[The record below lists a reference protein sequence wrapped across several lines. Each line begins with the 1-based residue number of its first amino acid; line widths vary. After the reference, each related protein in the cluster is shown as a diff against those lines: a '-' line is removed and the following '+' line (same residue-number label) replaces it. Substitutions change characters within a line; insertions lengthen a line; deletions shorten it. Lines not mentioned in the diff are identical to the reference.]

1 MDLLTGKVKDR
12 ERRRRGHNQQRQK
25 SQWVQ
30 GNRFKQLQGAHT
42 SSSLFRHVVREEELN
57 SKSQARIMKY
67 EEADEEGAQSEVPN
81 IQTFVIDPTKLTLEM
96 QKQIHNKKQLS
107 DTKRSGY
114 KPGRLVP
121 GT

>member
-1 MDLLTGKVKDR
+1 MQYTHG
-12 ERRRRGHNQQRQK
+12 G
-25 SQWVQ
+25 
-30 GNRFKQLQGAHT
+30 
-42 SSSLFRHVVREEELN
+42 
-57 SKSQARIMKY
+57 
-67 EEADEEGAQSEVPN
+67 EEAEKSEIPD

-121 GT
+121 GTQMSFIKNHKNMSNNFYSANATI